1 MNLAAILENRVLWS
15 ALTAWLLAQ
24 ALKAPLLYF
33 IQGKWQWEASFS
45 AGGMP
50 SSHSALVVAAAH
62 AIGLHHGF
70 DHPAFGL
77 AVAIAMIVV
86 YDAAGVRR
94 QADIQAQKINVLV
107 NELLR
112 RHPISQQQLREVL
125 GHTPMEAFG
134 GVLLGLATAQ
144 ILWLLWR

>member
-1 MNLAAILENRVLWS
+1 MNPEFMLQNRVLWS

-24 ALKAPLLYF
+24 ALKLPLTYL
-33 IQGKWQWEASFS
+33 IRGEWQWGVMFS
-45 AGGMP
+45 TGGMP
-50 SSHSALVVAAAH
+50 SSHSALIVATAH
-62 AIGLHHGF
+62 AIGLHDGF
-70 DHPAFGL
+70 DQPTFAL

-94 QADIQAQKINVLV
+94 QAGMQAQKINILV

-125 GHTPMEAFG
+125 GHTPLEALG

-144 ILWLLWR
+144 ILWLIGR